1 MSAKAWDVPKP
12 LLSTYRTGENR
23 VTSSTMAVFERIDL
37 ALVQELLRAVTGMGS
52 ELQAVSFENQVTLA
66 GSVPDAQISAR
77 FSWCFE
83 TKTEIDAYARAG
95 HSRAQLLKHSTV
107 LHDPGALLFVITPDP
122 VRPAWFDKLDG
133 LTDEAFRDRILW
145 FSFRDLAEAI
155 DKLITDPARVIG
167 EQTRFLLA
175 ELVALYEADGL
186 LSADDTVVVA
196 ARAAWPEYQRLAA
209 YICQPNRS
217 FRAGLKYLGFYAEGA
232 IQPLIPHIRKHYTAV
247 LFTRDEACALRA
259 SGEAELATL
268 IEHLLDQR
276 SRTDGEAYDV
286 LLLTGADDP
295 RTVHLQTPIA
305 NDTVTE
311 SGKPWGWTLSQR
323 YTRLDKLTSGVTRTS
338 QL

>member
-1 MSAKAWDVPKP
+1 MPKP

-37 ALVQELLRAVTGMGS
+37 AIVQELLRAVTGMGS
-52 ELQAVSFENQVTLA
+52 ELQAVSFENQVSLA
-66 GSVPDAQISAR
+66 RSVPDAGGSVPDAQISAR
-77 FSWCFE
+77 FSWWFE
-83 TKTEIDAYARAG
+83 TNTDIDADAREG
-95 HSRAQLLKHSTV
+95 HSRAQLRKHSMV
-107 LHDPGALLFVITPDP
+107 LRDPDTLLFVITPDP
-122 VRPAWFDKLDG
+122 VRPAWFEKLDG
-133 LTDEAFRDRILW
+133 LADEAFRDRILW

-155 DKLITDPARVIG
+155 DKLIADPARVVG

-196 ARAAWPEYQRLAA
+196 ARAAWPEYQLLSA
-209 YICQPNRS
+209 YVCQPNRS
-217 FRAGLKYLGFYAEGA
+217 FRAGLKYFGFYAEGA

-247 LFTRDEACALRA
+247 LFTRDEASARRA
-259 SGEAELATL
+259 SGEAELASL
-268 IEHLLDQR
+268 IEYLLDQE

-286 LLLTGADDP
+286 LLLTGTDDP
-295 RTVHLQTPIA
+295 RTVRLEAPIA

-323 YTRLDKLTSGVTRTS
+323 YTRLDKLTSGVSRTS

>member
-1 MSAKAWDVPKP
+1 MAKP

-52 ELQAVSFENQVTLA
+52 ELVAVSFENQVALA
-66 GSVPDAQISAR
+66 GSVPDARISAR
-77 FSWCFE
+77 FSWWFE
-83 TKTEIDAYARAG
+83 TKTEIGAYAHEG
-95 HSRAQLLKHSTV
+95 HSRDQLRKHSTV
-107 LHDPGALLFVITPDP
+107 LRDPGALLFVITPDP

-133 LTDEAFRDRILW
+133 LADEASGERILW
-145 FSFRDLAEAI
+145 FSFHDLAGAI
-155 DKLITDPARVIG
+155 DKLITDPGRVVG

-232 IQPLIPHIRKHYTAV
+232 IQPLIPRIRRHCTAV
-247 LFTRDEACALRA
+247 LFTREEAGALRA
-259 SGEAELATL
+259 RGDAELAAL
-268 IEHLLDQR
+268 IDGVLDR
-276 SRTDGEAYDV
+276 EERTDGEAYDV
-286 LLLTGADDP
+286 LLLTGPDEP
-295 RTVHLQTPIA
+295 GTIRLQVPIA
-305 NDTVTE
+305 NDKVTE

-323 YTRLDKLTSGVTRTS
+323 YTRLDKLGSGITRTS